1 MKTIK
6 LNTGIEM
13 PMIGFGTWN
22 VQGRSGEQTL
32 LTAIEV
38 GYRLIDSA
46 KMYGNEEIV
55 GSAIKRSGIAR
66 GEFFITTK
74 LDSEYA
80 DYARAARGIDESLR
94 RMQTEYID
102 LMLIHE
108 PYRNSPEMYRAM
120 LEAMRDGKLR
130 AVGVSNFK
138 RGFYG
143 QFIRNCEVIPAV
155 NQFEAH
161 LFYCPLD
168 LKRLMDQNGTVF
180 QAWSPLT
187 EGRRDIVNN
196 PMLRAIGKK
205 HDKTAAQVALRYL
218 IQQGIAIAPK
228 SARRERMI
236 ENMSIEDFTLDDDD
250 LSMIGKLDEGSS
262 LFGWY

>member
-6 LNTGIEM
+6 LNDGFEL
-13 PMIGFGTWN
+13 PLIGFGTWN
-22 VQGRSGEQTL
+22 VRGSSGERTI

-55 GSAIKRSGIAR
+55 GSAIKKSGVAR
-66 GEFFITTK
+66 KEFFITTK
-74 LDSEYA
+74 LDSSYA
-80 DYARAARGIDESLR
+80 SYSSAARGIEESLR
-94 RMQTEYID
+94 RMQTDYID

-108 PYRNSPEMYRAM
+108 PYRTSKEMYRAM
-120 LEAMRDGKLR
+120 VEARRAGLLR
-130 AVGVSNFK
+130 SIGVSNFK
-138 RGFYG
+138 RGFYE
-143 QFIRNCEVIPAV
+143 QFIRECEVIPAV

-161 LFYCPLD
+161 VFYCPLE
-168 LKRLMDQNGTVF
+168 LKKFMERHGTVF

-187 EGRRDIVNN
+187 EGHRDIVGNST
-196 PMLRAIGKK
+196 LRSVGSKYN
-205 HDKTAAQVALRYL
+205 KTAAQVALRFL
-218 IQQGIAIAPK
+218 TQQGIAIAPK

-236 ENMSIEDFTLDDDD
+236 ENMSIEDFTLDADD
-250 LSMIGKLDEGSS
+250 LESIKKLDEGES

>member
-1 MKTIK
+1 
-6 LNTGIEM
+6 M

-22 VQGRSGEQTL
+22 VRGRSGERTI

-55 GSAIKRSGIAR
+55 GAAVSKSGVPR
-66 GEFFITTK
+66 EEFFITTK
-74 LDSEYA
+74 LDSGYSSYTSA
-80 DYARAARGIDESLR
+80 QRGIEESLR
-94 RMQTEYID
+94 RMQTDYID

-108 PYRNSPEMYRAM
+108 PYRQSLDMYRAM
-120 LEAMRDGKLR
+120 VEAQR
-130 AVGVSNFK
+130 AGLIRSIGVSNFK
-138 RGFYG
+138 QSFYEK
-143 QFIRNCEVIPAV
+143 FIAECEVIPAV

-161 LFYCPLD
+161 VFYCPTA
-168 LKRLMDQNGTVF
+168 LKDCMERHGTIL

-187 EGRRDIVNN
+187 EGRRDVLNN
-196 PMLRAIGKK
+196 PTLRSIGQK
-205 HDKTAAQVALRYL
+205 HGKTAAQVALRYL
-218 IQQGIAIAPK
+218 TQQGIPIAPK

-236 ENMSIEDFTLDDDD
+236 ENMSIEDFELDGDD
-250 LSMIGKLDEGSS
+250 LSAIKKLDEGRS